1 MDMVR
6 IGKFLAELRRES
18 GLTQEQL
25 GEKLG
30 VTNKTISRW
39 ENGNY
44 LPPVE
49 MIQLM
54 SKLYD
59 VSINEILSGER
70 LTPEDYRE
78 KAEENMAAA
87 IAESS
92 FSVREKAEY
101 HRRKW
106 TREHFTATFLVYL
119 ALSAGLL
126 TGIIL
131 DTGWI
136 MAVSASGIFLWH
148 IIRYNQMM
156 AYVEN
161 HAYDGTGS
169 TGSGS
174 VDKAISLGDSS
185 MTVRYAPAMEL
196 LHTFLLFALCVA
208 SAGYILFCR
217 LACII
222 PPVKPDFLDVAVPLM
237 LTFSLY
243 LLLSRRTELSAK
255 QKTLVCAAEVLLTS
269 TKYTMN
275 YLICMS
281 DRGSFGIESPPLI
294 IIVTAGIHLIFA
306 AAVLAVSVLSGELLL
321 RRRGKSKNRRQTED

>member
-6 IGKFLAELRRES
+6 IGKFLAELRKENN
-18 GLTQEQL
+18 LTQEQL

-59 VSINEILSGER
+59 VSINEILSGGR

-92 FSVREKAEY
+92 FSIKEKAEY

-131 DTGWI
+131 DTGWV
-136 MAVSASGIFLWH
+136 MAVSAVGLFIWH
-148 IIRYNQMM
+148 IVRYNQMM

-161 HAYDGTGS
+161 HAYDG
-169 TGSGS
+169 SGGF
-174 VDKAISLGDSS
+174 DKAISLGDSS

-196 LHTFLLFALCVA
+196 LHTFLLFAVCAA
-208 SAGYILFCR
+208 SAGYILFYR
-217 LACII
+217 LACVI
-222 PPVKPDFLDVAVPLM
+222 PPVKPDFLDVAAPLM

-243 LLLSRRTELSAK
+243 LLLSRRTELMAK
-255 QKTLVCAAEVLLTS
+255 QKTLVCAAEALLIG

-275 YLICMS
+275 YLICM
-281 DRGSFGIESPPLI
+281 DNAGPFGIDSPPLI
-294 IIVTAGIHLIFA
+294 IVTAAGIHLVFA
-306 AAVLAVSVLSGELLL
+306 AAVLAVSVISGELLM
-321 RRRGKSKNRRQTED
+321 RRRGRNKIRRQTED